1 MPTITDVQL
10 TLQNLLNRTIT
21 QVELGKALGTGRANI
36 NDKIKKNRQL
46 RPEEITKINNYFNV
60 DLYSVFSNTG
70 ITQNDVLEFFRNKY
84 SLSDEQIETLN
95 TFFEKPEVI
104 NALFIFLGVIRGD
117 KSSFDVMEMIYKNPD
132 TLKVM
137 YGDKN

>member
-1 MPTITDVQL
+1 MPTITDVQV

-46 RPEEITKINNYFNV
+46 RPEEITKINDYFKV
-60 DLYSVFSNTG
+60 DLYKVFSDTG
-70 ITQNDVLEFFRNKY
+70 ITQNDVLDFFRNKY
-84 SLSDEQIETLN
+84 TLSDEQIETLN
-95 TFFEKPEVI
+95 TFFDRPEII
-104 NALFIFLGVIRGD
+104 NALFIFLGVIKGD

-137 YGDKN
+137 YGGKE

>member
-1 MPTITDVQL
+1 MPTITDVQV

-46 RPEEITKINNYFNV
+46 RPEEITKINDYFKV
-60 DLYSVFSNTG
+60 DLYKVFSDTG
-70 ITQNDVLEFFRNKY
+70 ITQNDVLDFFRNKY
-84 SLSDEQIETLN
+84 TLSDEQIETLN
-95 TFFEKPEVI
+95 TFFDRPEIV
-104 NALFIFLGVIRGD
+104 NALFIFLGVIKGD

-137 YGDKN
+137 YGGKE